1 MTPLV
6 VVPTYNEREN
16 ISELLDGILSH
27 LPQADVLVV
36 DDGSPDGTGDVVAA
50 RGATDARVTLLRR
63 TAKEGLGPAYIAGFG
78 WALERDYDL
87 IVGMDADFSH
97 DPAYLPRFVDESRRY
112 DLVIGSRYVPGG
124 ATPDWKLSRRII
136 SRVGNMVART
146 VLGLPVRD
154 CTTGYKC
161 YRREALAAI
170 DFGAIDVVGY
180 GFLIE
185 TTYQCYLN
193 GARMTEIP
201 IVFTDRREGKSK
213 MTSTIVSE
221 ALGYV
226 FRRRWRRVRTQLWRG
241 RHAES

>member
-50 RGATDARVTLLRR
+50 RGATDARVMLLRR
-63 TAKEGLGPAYIAGFG
+63 AAKEGLGPAYMAGFA

-97 DPAYLPRFVDESRRY
+97 DPSYLPRLVDESWRY

-136 SRVGNMVART
+136 SRVGNLVART

-193 GARMTEIP
+193 GARLTEIP

-226 FRRRWRRVRTQLWRG
+226 FRRRWRRVRTQLWRR